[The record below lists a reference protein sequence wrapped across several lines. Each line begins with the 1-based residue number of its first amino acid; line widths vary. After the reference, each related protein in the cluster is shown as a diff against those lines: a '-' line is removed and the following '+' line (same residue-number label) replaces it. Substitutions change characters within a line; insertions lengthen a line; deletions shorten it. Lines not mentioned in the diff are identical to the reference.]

1 MITNFQLKP
10 RKCKYHNLPEEFICM
25 NKECQYRALLCSDC
39 TRENHNTHLYD
50 IRSIESFI
58 ESFRQKVKFY
68 ETQFD
73 REKVVINVKEI
84 IKSKLN

>member
-1 MITNFQLKP
+1 
-10 RKCKYHNLPEEFICM
+10 M

-39 TRENHNTHLYD
+39 TRENHSNHLHD

-58 ESFRQKVKFY
+58 DSFRQKVKFY

-73 REKVVINVKEI
+73 KDKVIINVKEI
-84 IKSKLN
+84 VKSKLNELDQTLNEILIQIVKMLEK